1 VTHHVKK
8 GQGVP
13 SYSMFEGISDGGDTV
28 QNILESNGVSEVDVV
43 GIATDHCVRA
53 SALDARA
60 TGIEVR
66 VILDLVAAVSPV
78 TRESAVAEMSAAGI
92 TYA

>member
-1 VTHHVKK
+1 
-8 GQGVP
+8 
-13 SYSMFEGISDGGDTV
+13 MWWE
-28 QNILESNGVSEVDVV
+28 
-43 GIATDHCVRA
+43 IATDHCVRA

-66 VILDLVAAVSPV
+66 VILDLVAAVSPL